1 VKLEQS
7 LRKQIKKNHETE
19 FQNNI
24 MQKDE
29 IKKKNLVNLNKPTK
43 PRNLYHMNGII

>member
-1 VKLEQS
+1 MKPGQP
-7 LRKQIKKNHETE
+7 LRKQIKKNHETQ

-29 IKKKNLVNLNKPTK
+29 IEKKK
-43 PRNLYHMNGII
+43 G